1 MPIIIDNQL
10 PAASKLESEN
20 IFVMFEERAETQD
33 IRPLKIGILNL
44 MPTKIETETQLL
56 RRLSNTPLQIDV
68 ELIQMDDYIPKNTP
82 PEHMTKFYKS
92 FSQVKDKKFDGLI
105 ITGAPVEHMEFE
117 EVEYWEQLKEVMEF
131 TKTNVTSTMYICWAA
146 QAGLYYHYG
155 VGKYPLKAKMF
166 GVFEHETLNFMEKIV
181 SGFDEV
187 FYAPHS
193 RNTEVK
199 KEEIQAIQELLLLVN
214 SEEAGVYL
222 VQSKD
227 RKHIF
232 VMGHS
237 EYDRGTLDG
246 EYRRDVSLG
255 KPINVPCNYYKNN
268 DPKNEISIKWRGHSN
283 LLFANWINYYVYQE
297 TPYKLEEIHGSN

>member
-10 PAASKLESEN
+10 PAAAKLESEN
-20 IFVMFEERAETQD
+20 IFVIFEERAVSQD

-68 ELIQMDDYIPKNTP
+68 ELIQMDDYVPKNTP

-92 FSQVKDKKFDGLI
+92 FSQIKNQKFDGLI
-105 ITGAPVEHMEFE
+105 ITGAPVENMEFE
-117 EVEYWEQLKEVMEF
+117 EVKYWEQLKEVMEF

-155 VGKYPLKAKMF
+155 IKKQALKRKMF
-166 GVFEHETLNFMEKIV
+166 GVFEHNLLNSMEKIV
-181 SGFDEV
+181 TGFDET
-187 FYAPHS
+187 FFAPHS
-193 RNTEVK
+193 RHTQVK
-199 KEEIQAIQELLLLVN
+199 VEDILGVEKLLLIAT

-227 RKHIF
+227 RKNIF

-237 EYDRGTLDG
+237 EYDRGTLGG
-246 EYRRDVSLG
+246 EYQRDISQG
-255 KPINVPCNYYKNN
+255 KAINVPCNYYKNN
-268 DPKNEISIKWRGHSN
+268 DPEKEISVKWRGHSN
-283 LLFANWINYYVYQE
+283 LLFSNWINYYVYQE
-297 TPYKLEEIHGSN
+297 TPYVIENIK

>member
-10 PAASKLESEN
+10 PAAAKLESEN
-20 IFVMFEERAETQD
+20 IFVIFEERAVSQD

-68 ELIQMDDYIPKNTP
+68 ELIQMDDYVPKNTP

-92 FSQVKDKKFDGLI
+92 FSQIKNQKFDGLI
-105 ITGAPVEHMEFE
+105 ITGAPVENMEFE
-117 EVEYWEQLKEVMEF
+117 EVKYWEQLKEVMEF

-155 VGKYPLKAKMF
+155 IKKQALKKKMF
-166 GVFEHETLNFMEKIV
+166 GVFEHNLLNSMEKIV
-181 SGFDEV
+181 TGFDET
-187 FYAPHS
+187 FFAPHS
-193 RNTEVK
+193 RHTQVK
-199 KEEIQAIQELLLLVN
+199 VEDILGVEKLLLIAT

-227 RKHIF
+227 RKNIF

-237 EYDRGTLDG
+237 EYDRGTLGG
-246 EYRRDVSLG
+246 EYQRDISQG
-255 KPINVPCNYYKNN
+255 KAINVPCNYYKNN
-268 DPKNEISIKWRGHSN
+268 DPEKEISVKWRGHSN
-283 LLFANWINYYVYQE
+283 LLFSNWINYYVYQE
-297 TPYKLEEIHGSN
+297 TPYVIENIK

>member
-10 PAASKLESEN
+10 PAAAKLESEN
-20 IFVMFEERAETQD
+20 IFVIFEERAVSQD

-68 ELIQMDDYIPKNTP
+68 ELIQMDDYVPKNTP

-92 FSQVKDKKFDGLI
+92 FSQIKNQKFDGLI
-105 ITGAPVEHMEFE
+105 ITGAPVENMEFE
-117 EVEYWEQLKEVMEF
+117 EVKYWEQLKEVMEF

-155 VGKYPLKAKMF
+155 IKKQALKKKMF
-166 GVFEHETLNFMEKIV
+166 GVFEHNLLNSMEKIV
-181 SGFDEV
+181 TGFDET
-187 FYAPHS
+187 FFAPHS
-193 RNTEVK
+193 RHTEVK
-199 KEEIQAIQELLLLVN
+199 VEDILGVENLLLIAT

-227 RKHIF
+227 RKNIF

-246 EYRRDVSLG
+246 EYQRDISQG
-255 KPINVPCNYYKNN
+255 KAINVPCNYYKNN
-268 DPKNEISIKWRGHSN
+268 DPEKEISVKWRGHSN
-283 LLFANWINYYVYQE
+283 LLFSNWINYYVYQE
-297 TPYKLEEIHGSN
+297 TPYVIENIK

>member
-10 PAASKLESEN
+10 PAAAKLESEN
-20 IFVMFEERAETQD
+20 IFVIFEERAVSQD

-68 ELIQMDDYIPKNTP
+68 ELIQMDDYVPKNTP

-92 FSQVKDKKFDGLI
+92 FSQIKNQKFDGLI
-105 ITGAPVEHMEFE
+105 ITGAPVENMEFE
-117 EVEYWEQLKEVMEF
+117 EVKYWEQLKEVMEF

-155 VGKYPLKAKMF
+155 IKKQALKKKMF
-166 GVFEHETLNFMEKIV
+166 GVFEHNLLNSMEKIV
-181 SGFDEV
+181 TGFDET
-187 FYAPHS
+187 FFAPHS
-193 RNTEVK
+193 RHTQVK
-199 KEEIQAIQELLLLVN
+199 VEDILGVENLLLIAT

-227 RKHIF
+227 RKNIF

-246 EYRRDVSLG
+246 EYQRDISQG
-255 KPINVPCNYYKNN
+255 KSINVPCNYYKNN
-268 DPKNEISIKWRGHSN
+268 DPEKEISVKWRGHSN
-283 LLFANWINYYVYQE
+283 LLFSNWINYYVYQE
-297 TPYKLEEIHGSN
+297 TPYVIENIK